1 MEVLKMVKINI
12 NTENDAFQMGGNE
25 SPYFRNQEV
34 VRILRKL
41 ADNLEENITAKNIV
55 LLDINGNSVG
65 NCIID

>member
-1 MEVLKMVKINI
+1 MVKINI
-12 NTENDAFQMGGNE
+12 NTENAAFIGCNGVE

-65 NCIID
+65 NCLIE

>member
-1 MEVLKMVKINI
+1 MVKITI
-12 NTENDAFQMGGNE
+12 NTENDAFQMGGNK
-25 SPYFRNQEV
+25 SAYFRNMEV